1 VFKHLPPADSNTPCF
16 CLIRHGQTDW
26 NAAGRIQGLEDIELN
41 AVGRAQAA
49 QTGVYLQQWQWD
61 RIISSPLKR
70 AAESAEIIASQ
81 LNLASVEIMDVFMER
96 DYGECSGMT
105 TAQRKHSFPDGIIP
119 KQETLETLQKRALA
133 GLQQLTIEPQARTLI
148 VTHGGLINSLL
159 AQFTNGEIGS
169 GKTILHNASLALF
182 QYQHNN
188 WQILAYN
195 LTTHLRS
202 ELNHIALS
210 DRL

>member
-1 VFKHLPPADSNTPCF
+1 MFKHLPPADIHAPCF
-16 CLIRHGQTDW
+16 CLVRHGQTDW
-26 NAAGRIQGLEDIELN
+26 NAAGRIQGLEDVELN

-49 QTGVYLQQWQWD
+49 QTGAYLQQWQWD

-70 AAESAEIIASQ
+70 AAESAEIIARP

-133 GLQQLTIEPQARTLI
+133 GLQQLMAEPQARTLI

-159 AQFTNGEIGS
+159 AQFSAGEIGS
-169 GKTILHNASLALF
+169 GKTILHNASLTLL
-182 QYQHNN
+182 QCQQQD

-195 LTTHLRS
+195 LIDHLAA
-202 ELNHIALS
+202 ELNRTA
-210 DRL
+210 

>member
-1 VFKHLPPADSNTPCF
+1 MFKHLPPANLQTPCF

-49 QTGVYLQQWQWD
+49 QTGWYLQQWAWD
-61 RIISSPLKR
+61 RIITSPLKR

-81 LNLASVEIMDVFMER
+81 LKLAPVEIMDVFMER

-105 TAQRKHSFPDGIIP
+105 TVQRKHTFPDGIIP

-133 GLQQLTIEPQARTLI
+133 GLQQLLEEPQARTLI

-159 AQFTNGEIGS
+159 AQFSSGEIGS
-169 GKTILHNASLALF
+169 GKTMLHNASLALF
-182 QYQHNN
+182 QCQQQN

-195 LTTHLRS
+195 LIDHLAS
-202 ELNHIALS
+202 ANHIIQS
-210 DRL
+210 DTT

>member
-1 VFKHLPPADSNTPCF
+1 MFKHLPPADSNAPCF

-26 NAAGRIQGLEDIELN
+26 NAAGRIQGLEDVELN

-49 QTGVYLQQWQWD
+49 QTGLYLQQWQWD

-70 AAESAEIIASQ
+70 AAESAEIIANE
-81 LNLASVEIMDVFMER
+81 LNLASVEIMDAFMER

-133 GLQQLTIEPQARTLI
+133 GLQQLITEPQARTLI

-182 QYQHNN
+182 QYQPPS

-195 LTTHLRS
+195 LTHHLAPA
-202 ELNHIALS
+202 NHKAVS
-210 DRL
+210 DRI

>member
-1 VFKHLPPADSNTPCF
+1 MFKHLPPVDVNAPCI

-26 NAAGRIQGLEDIELN
+26 NAAGRIQGHEDTELN
-41 AVGRAQAA
+41 AIGRIQAA
-49 QTGVYLQQWQWD
+49 QTGYYLQQWAWD
-61 RIISSPLKR
+61 RIITSPLKR
-70 AAESAEIIASQ
+70 ALETAEIIANP
-81 LNLASVEIMDVFMER
+81 LKLAPVYIMDAFMER

-133 GLQQLTIEPQARTLI
+133 GLQSLADEPQARTLI

-159 AQFTNGEIGS
+159 AQFSGGEIGS
-169 GKTILHNASLALF
+169 GKTILHNASLALL
-182 QYQHNN
+182 QCQQQT

-195 LTTHLRS
+195 LIDHLKA
-202 ELNHIALS
+202 EPNHTV
-210 DRL
+210 

>member
-1 VFKHLPPADSNTPCF
+1 MFKHLPPADLQAPCF

-26 NAAGRIQGLEDIELN
+26 NAAGRIQGLEDVELN
-41 AVGRAQAA
+41 AVGRIQAT
-49 QTGVYLQQWQWD
+49 QTGLYLQQWTWD

-70 AAESAEIIASQ
+70 AAESATLIADQ
-81 LNLASVEIMDVFMER
+81 LKLSPIRIMDEFMER

-133 GLQQLTIEPQARTLI
+133 GLQQLIAEPQARTLI

-159 AQFTNGEIGS
+159 AQFSNGEIGS
-169 GKTILHNASLALF
+169 GKTFLHNASLAVF
-182 QYQHNN
+182 QCQQQH

-195 LTTHLRS
+195 LTDHLAI
-202 ELNHIALS
+202 ELNHTA
-210 DRL
+210 